1 MKFWKR
7 GKTNIARRVNGAANT
22 DWPISKYGRKETSM
36 VINFSDGISVDT
48 TGELR
53 VIRLPDGLYVA
64 GRGFLIPVKDGEE
77 AEATIRE
84 MSKNKG
90 ETPDDANG

>member
-1 MKFWKR
+1 
-7 GKTNIARRVNGAANT
+7 
-22 DWPISKYGRKETSM
+22 M

-53 VIRLPDGLYVA
+53 VIRLSDGLYVA

-90 ETPDDANG
+90 DNKHEGKETDKRQTPGKEAGETHNSA

>member
-1 MKFWKR
+1 
-7 GKTNIARRVNGAANT
+7 
-22 DWPISKYGRKETSM
+22 M
-36 VINFSDGISVDT
+36 VIRFSDGVSVDT
-48 TGELR
+48 SGELR
-53 VIRLPDGLYVA
+53 CVRLSDGLYVA

-90 ETPDDANG
+90 ESNNEGKETDKQ

>member
-1 MKFWKR
+1 
-7 GKTNIARRVNGAANT
+7 
-22 DWPISKYGRKETSM
+22 M

-48 TGELR
+48 SGELR
-53 VIRLPDGLYVA
+53 SIRLPDGLYVA

-84 MSKNKG
+84 MNKTTTKGNDKHEG
-90 ETPDDANG
+90 EESDNQ

>member
-1 MKFWKR
+1 
-7 GKTNIARRVNGAANT
+7 
-22 DWPISKYGRKETSM
+22 M
-36 VINFSDGISVDT
+36 VINFSDGVSVDT

-53 VIRLPDGLYVA
+53 VIRLSDGLYVA

>member
-1 MKFWKR
+1 
-7 GKTNIARRVNGAANT
+7 
-22 DWPISKYGRKETSM
+22 M

-53 VIRLPDGLYVA
+53 VIRLNDGLYVV
-64 GRGFLIPVKDGEE
+64 GLGFLIPVKDGEE

-84 MSKNKG
+84 MKKTKRQAPEN
-90 ETPDDANG
+90 TD

>member
-1 MKFWKR
+1 
-7 GKTNIARRVNGAANT
+7 
-22 DWPISKYGRKETSM
+22 M
-36 VINFSDGISVDT
+36 VINFSDGVSVDT

-53 VIRLPDGLYVA
+53 VIRLHDGLYVV

-84 MSKNKG
+84 MKKN
-90 ETPDDANG
+90 ETKSP